1 MSTNDAGE
9 APDIRTFLNTE
20 PICVPSDDFA
30 SEQWKDPYLR
40 EIVDFLEKE
49 ELLCEEKRAQRIC
62 SASISVHH

>member
-1 MSTNDAGE
+1 MSTNDAGK

-30 SEQWKDPYLR
+30 SEQQKDPYLR

-49 ELLCEEKRAQRIC
+49 EEEKRA
-62 SASISVHH
+62 